1 MSLTN
6 EQLSFLK
13 KIVDSSRVWIGEEIG
28 EDYSHDE
35 LGGSIRIS
43 GYSD

>member
-28 EDYSHDE
+28 GR
-35 LGGSIRIS
+35 L
-43 GYSD
+43 